1 VVDPPQFPLQEAGTG
16 NDYTCRIRPHQ
27 IGPESS
33 RQPDAPYSLY
43 TMTLAHPE
51 NWPVL
56 VIKGGVDDE
65 LLRDFAALGAA
76 AEESDGNPPLSEQTF
91 VTLRAG
97 ESGSHSL
104 LALALYAPDEDSDP
118 ATAQDLAGFAV
129 VVEELDGTGVLE
141 VAVHPS
147 YRNQGVADRLVATLK
162 TTRGFDGLTA
172 WSHGNHEA
180 AADLAAKYGYAP
192 VRELWKMRLTTSTAE
207 LPDAG
212 LPDQVALRAFVP
224 GQDEEAWLAA
234 NKAAFSHHP
243 EQGNMTRQDL
253 DARMAEDWFDPAGFL
268 LAVDP
273 AGRILGFHWTKVH
286 PRHGSHPAIGE
297 VYVVG
302 VTPEAQGMGL
312 GKALT
317 VAGIKYLQDK
327 GLHAVMLYTDAD
339 NAPAVSLY
347 RGLGFTRW
355 DADVMYGPKNG
366 G

>member
-1 VVDPPQFPLQEAGTG
+1 
-16 NDYTCRIRPHQ
+16 
-27 IGPESS
+27 
-33 RQPDAPYSLY
+33 
-43 TMTLAHPE
+43 
-51 NWPVL
+51 VL
-56 VIKGGVDDE
+56 VIKGEVDEE
-65 LLRDFAALGAA
+65 LLRDFKALAAA

-91 VTLRAG
+91 VTLQAG
-97 ESGSHSL
+97 ETGSHSL

-129 VVEELDGTGVLE
+129 VVEEAEGTGILE

-162 TTRGFDGLTA
+162 ASRGFDGLTA

-180 AADLAAKYGYAP
+180 AADLAAKYGYGP
-192 VRELWKMRLTTSTAE
+192 VRELWKMRLTASSTE
-207 LPDAG
+207 LPDAV
-212 LPDQVALRAFVP
+212 LPENVSLRAFAR

-234 NKAAFSHHP
+234 NRAAFAHHP

-253 DARMAEDWFDPAGFL
+253 EARKAEGWFDPAGFL

-273 AGRILGFHWTKVH
+273 ADRILGFHWTKVP

-317 VAGIKYLQDK
+317 VAGIRYLHDR
-327 GLHAVMLYTDAD
+327 GLQAVMLYTDAD

-347 RGLGFTRW
+347 RRLGFTRW
-355 DADVMYGPKNG
+355 DADVMYGPLKG
-366 G
+366 R